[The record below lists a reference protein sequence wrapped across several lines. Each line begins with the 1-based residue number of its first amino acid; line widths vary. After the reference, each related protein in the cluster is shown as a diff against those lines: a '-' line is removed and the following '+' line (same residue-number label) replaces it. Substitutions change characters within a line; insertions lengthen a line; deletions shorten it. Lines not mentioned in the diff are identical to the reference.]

1 MGDDLSDFEDI
12 FQSREKL
19 EAKENHNDHFD
30 NLELFLDGFDDE
42 ELEIFLDTILF
53 YILYIS
59 ILQGFVSK

>member
-42 ELEIFLDTILF
+42 ELEIFLWLF

>member
-42 ELEIFLDTILF
+42 ELEIFL
-53 YILYIS
+53 
-59 ILQGFVSK
+59 